1 MTAGHCVSMLC
12 ANKPSNGSATGRL
25 AQYSTGFGDLQE
37 YAEGIE
43 SPLVVKVSPKFRKPV
58 KYLEGEDIIMKVKFS
73 SSSSTKITWRKAG
86 SVHMNEKCEISLG
99 QQYAKAKISCCK
111 KQDSGKYYAIFEC
124 KTGQVEIGTFRI
136 QVI

>member
-12 ANKPSNGSATGRL
+12 ENKPSNGSATGRL

-37 YAEGIE
+37 YAEGME

-58 KYLEGEDIIMKVKFS
+58 KYLEGEDIIMKVKFP

-86 SVHMNEKCEISLG
+86 SVHMNENV
-99 QQYAKAKISCCK
+99 
-111 KQDSGKYYAIFEC
+111 KYPWGNNMPKLKYPVVKSRTVASR
-124 KTGQVEIGTFRI
+124 VA
-136 QVI
+136 